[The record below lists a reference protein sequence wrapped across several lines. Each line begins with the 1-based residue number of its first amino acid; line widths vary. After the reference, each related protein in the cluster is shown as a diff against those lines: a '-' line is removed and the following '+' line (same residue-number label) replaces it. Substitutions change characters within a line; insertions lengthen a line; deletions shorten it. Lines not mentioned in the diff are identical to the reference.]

1 MINAHSWFY
10 CNKQILKLSFL
21 FLYFRFLASGNT
33 VAHVN
38 TFVIQE
44 IRHAFSCLL
53 QNILQSGQMMFEME
67 KPRSL
72 NRGFCISNS
81 ISQPRR
87 LFCNK
92 HKNVGCIFILLWQ
105 QNIADRFSVKKDE
118 VGRYVTSFL
127 YKTCR
132 ESCSMLQPCDV

>member
-21 FLYFRFLASGNT
+21 FLYFGFLASGNT

-53 QNILQSGQMMFEME
+53 QNILQSGQMMFEIE
-67 KPRSL
+67 KVFKPR
-72 NRGFCISNS
+72 
-81 ISQPRR
+81 
-87 LFCNK
+87 
-92 HKNVGCIFILLWQ
+92 ILYFKQHFSTPEVILQ
-105 QNIADRFSVKKDE
+105 QTQKRV
-118 VGRYVTSFL
+118 L
-127 YKTCR
+127 YLYSTMATKYC
-132 ESCSMLQPCDV
+132 